1 MPVVFQNIALI
12 ILYFVAGQGAWLL
25 AIPPFYASVFW
36 PSAGFALGFSYL
48 YGYRVLPA
56 VFIGAALLA
65 ISAPM
70 VEVVDAKTLLGAVG
84 LGLGSSLQALLGC
97 YLLRKFLGMRNSLH
111 NLRSIALLA
120 SLSVFS
126 CFVSASVAFATFYL
140 KGNIDF
146 SGFLGFWEPWFPLL
160 ILLLNYGSSLAPLK
174 RILAVCFPALILSVV
189 IMIMFFNVQSKDL
202 LVQQSKFNN
211 DVKLMERELKIE
223 FETYKHEMDAM
234 HSFYAASSSVE
245 HDEFAIFA
253 EHALAQNKGI
263 NVLAWAQYI
272 SEFEREVFLEDMR
285 SLHGGSYSIK
295 AFDEGGMLSQGPRKR
310 FYMPL
315 VFAHPY
321 ETTSGVMGFDL
332 MSHPLRLEAIETAKT
347 TRELTA
353 TEPIRLANTA
363 EGSDTGFIL
372 VQPVFD
378 APDSGELDGVLVGAF
393 QYSKV
398 VRSVISAWDDRGIE
412 ISLKAH
418 QSGDM
423 KTVYDTQGLDS
434 DPDFIDGF
442 FTEVPFS
449 FANQEWLFCFYITSD
464 FYYGHLDFTI
474 WYILIA
480 SLLCLYFAIVF
491 LLIITGYAAMMEQTI
506 ADKTKE
512 ISKQNKFLKLVMDN
526 VPDMIFVKDKDFNIV
541 QANQSFLEKFD
552 PSQRDNLLGTS
563 GLEQFPE
570 DEQEIYLVNDKRAMS
585 EGLSEVE
592 ENITDYQG
600 ITRTLITRK
609 LRFYTDDDQPYLL
622 GHARDVTDY
631 LSAQRKLESILDS
644 TAEGLITFRENGI
657 IETFNKTC
665 ELIFG
670 YRSEEAIGQNIAT
683 LMDGDDARDHGAQL
697 NRYLRTGENE
707 IIGKSREV
715 QAKSKDGK
723 VFPIELH
730 VAEVRLGTRRIF
742 SGTLRDISER
752 KKAEELSQQIA
763 QIFNSATIE
772 FYIFDAENF
781 EFLFVN
787 EGAIKNMGYSEKELL
802 GNKPSEFVPAYKDEK
817 FYSMAGLLVSGEK
830 DRIEFDMQHVRKDG
844 SIYDVLVN
852 IQLTQFGGR
861 PAFIASMLDV
871 TERNKSFLGF
881 VNRLTLLL

>member
-1 MPVVFQNIALI
+1 
-12 ILYFVAGQGAWLL
+12 
-25 AIPPFYASVFW
+25 
-36 PSAGFALGFSYL
+36 
-48 YGYRVLPA
+48 
-56 VFIGAALLA
+56 
-65 ISAPM
+65 
-70 VEVVDAKTLLGAVG
+70 
-84 LGLGSSLQALLGC
+84 
-97 YLLRKFLGMRNSLH
+97 
-111 NLRSIALLA
+111 
-120 SLSVFS
+120 
-126 CFVSASVAFATFYL
+126 
-140 KGNIDF
+140 
-146 SGFLGFWEPWFPLL
+146 
-160 ILLLNYGSSLAPLK
+160 
-174 RILAVCFPALILSVV
+174 
-189 IMIMFFNVQSKDL
+189 
-202 LVQQSKFNN
+202 
-211 DVKLMERELKIE
+211 
-223 FETYKHEMDAM
+223 
-234 HSFYAASSSVE
+234 
-245 HDEFAIFA
+245 
-253 EHALAQNKGI
+253 LAQNKGI

-491 LLIITGYAAMMEQTI
+491 LLIITGYAAMMEKTI

-871 TERNKSFLGF
+871 TERNKITDELKRSNTELESFAYVTSHDLKAPLRHISMSAGF
-881 VNRLTLLL
+881 FKEKFGDQFDDKSKRLLDEMVRGADRMQNMIESLLSYSRVGRDDDEMTRVNLNDALLMARQNLSAEIFGNAVIIDNEFMPTIYANRSLIIQLFQNLIQNSIKYRKPDVAPHIKVTVKKHKDAVEIAFADNGIGIDSLYADKVFQIFQRLHRDNEYEGVGIGLSICKRIVGRSEDYIALT